1 MAFRCQYSQHWGH
14 RKAAFQT
21 HDSQANVN
29 RRILSTIEYA
39 LDEDG
44 IDVSEKLIAN
54 FEGIII
60 VEFRD

>member
-1 MAFRCQYSQHWGH
+1 MVFRCQYSQHWGH
-14 RKAAFQT
+14 RKAAFQAL
-21 HDSQANVN
+21 DSQANVN

-60 VEFRD
+60 VEFR

>member
-1 MAFRCQYSQHWGH
+1 
-14 RKAAFQT
+14 
-21 HDSQANVN
+21 VN